1 LFLDA
6 HPELEVGTSIENA
19 LEYCTRAAYNAAY
32 YFLQRGYSL
41 GMYIY
46 NHQGETFPFDTGKK
60 QFIKIADGL
69 LRLTAPE
76 AGLQVFWDEGFSKA
90 VERNRRYLITRS
102 PEIIIFTHVTQSNY
116 KDLMEGLRKILVY
129 KRKRREPDIVVINVI
144 PYDFIPKVND
154 WEIFAAKMLDKTSR
168 TLSNQLRNL
177 GLVVL
182 DWNPKKQGIEEALL
196 TTVRLR

>member
-1 LFLDA
+1 
-6 HPELEVGTSIENA
+6 
-19 LEYCTRAAYNAAY
+19 
-32 YFLQRGYSL
+32 
-41 GMYIY
+41 
-46 NHQGETFPFDTGKK
+46 
-60 QFIKIADGL
+60 
-69 LRLTAPE
+69 
-76 AGLQVFWDEGFSKA
+76 
-90 VERNRRYLITRS
+90 
-102 PEIIIFTHVTQSNY
+102 
-116 KDLMEGLRKILVY
+116 MEGLRKILVY